1 MTDPCSKVSKI
12 TRFYQKTLAS
22 DILDITPSFPPGCR
36 RITPGD
42 AFLEAIQKP
51 NAELVTK
58 GVAAITKDG
67 LIDEDGCERKVDV
80 IVCATGT

>member
-1 MTDPCSKVSKI
+1 M
-12 TRFYQKTLAS
+12 
-22 DILDITPSFPPGCR
+22 LDFTPRFPPGCR

-51 NAELVTK
+51 NAELVLK
-58 GVAAITKDG
+58 GVTAITEDG
-67 LIDEDGCERKVDV
+67 LIDDDGHERKVDV